1 MDKTRPHFVIL
12 ISHFSQCLC
21 LVAAS
26 MASKR
31 VRRPEHFVAITAR
44 ILEAFNVLLNVLSH
58 MILFSRSIVAL
69 GARMIT
75 IWPPFSHRVFH
86 GVYCAWGRE

>member
-44 ILEAFNVLLNVLSH
+44 ILEAFNVLLNV
-58 MILFSRSIVAL
+58 FTQVANDVRSKLAHFA
-69 GARMIT
+69 G
-75 IWPPFSHRVFH
+75 P
-86 GVYCAWGRE
+86 